1 MEVVDSCIFV
11 VLAVSVYSWKFV
23 GGRQYCCLLLYC
35 AVAVSFAMSCFGY
48 PCLSS
53 LCLNLCRVVL

>member
-1 MEVVDSCIFV
+1 MLCWV
-11 VLAVSVYSWKFV
+11 VLCRSK
-23 GGRQYCCLLLYC
+23 YCCLLLYC